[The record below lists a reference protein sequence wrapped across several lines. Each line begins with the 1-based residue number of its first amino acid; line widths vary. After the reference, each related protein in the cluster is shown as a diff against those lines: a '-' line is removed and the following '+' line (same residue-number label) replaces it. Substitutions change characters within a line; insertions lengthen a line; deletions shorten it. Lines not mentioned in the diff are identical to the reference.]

1 MAEIGQATDLNIGS
15 FGQNLAIA
23 QQGADSVARNMANAQ
38 QYQMGEFQLQQ
49 AQQAAETQKQFGVDL
64 ASAGGDPAK
73 LQALALKYPG
83 QAENIGKALGVQSE
97 AHATQLN
104 QAVGDLNLAS
114 QVGTDQAMAAAI
126 SKHRDLITG
135 MGSTPQELFQ
145 TWKQN
150 PQQFAGIVN
159 AAGLAT
165 VPFQKQQELQEQRYG
180 NDVRARGQDL
190 DFASQNANRGVQR
203 EGNQIK
209 REGQQITRETNQV
222 QRQQIG
228 QNMQEA
234 RRKQY
239 EDQTGLLSD
248 YSNKVNTTANS
259 LQAATDLV
267 GTLTADGQIDTSSPQ
282 YKRLTGAFGITAA
295 GLRKV
300 PGTETAATWADIQA
314 LQANAR
320 QTGVQALKGMG
331 AVSDADA
338 AAAQAALL
346 SITPDTNAAQAT
358 KALNRYLGTLN
369 KSQQSLTSPA
379 ALRRVTD
386 YKASNWALQRGIDE
400 RAAKLYIQAAGKGGK
415 EAQKAATDWAEA
427 FPGVQPPQAGDFQ

>member
-15 FGQNLAIA
+15 FAQNLAIA
-23 QQGADSVARNMANAQ
+23 QQGADNVSRNMQNAQ
-38 QYQMGEFQLQQ
+38 NYQMGQFQLQQ
-49 AQQAAETQKQFGVDL
+49 AQQAAETQKQFGAEL
-64 ASAGGDPAK
+64 AQAGGDPTK

-126 SKHRDLITG
+126 SKHRDLIAQ
-135 MGSTPQELFQ
+135 MGSSGQELFQ
-145 TWKQN
+145 MWKQN
-150 PQQFAGIVN
+150 PQQFSSVVN

-165 VPFQKQQELQEQRYG
+165 VPFQKQKELQAQNYRT
-180 NDVRARGQDL
+180 DATIRGQNM
-190 DFASQNANRGVQR
+190 DFASQEANRDVQR
-203 EGNQIK
+203 SGQQIQ
-209 REGQQITRETNQV
+209 REGQQITRETNVVKREQM
-222 QRQQIG
+222 QQSL
-228 QNMQEA
+228 QEA
-234 RRKQY
+234 KRKQF
-239 EDQTGLLSD
+239 EDQTGLLGD
-248 YSNKVNTTANS
+248 YTNKVNTTQNS
-259 LQAATDLV
+259 LQAAQDLV
-267 GTLTADGQIDTSSPQ
+267 GPLTKDGTIDTSSDQ
-282 YKRLTGAFGITAA
+282 YKRLTSAFGITAA
-295 GLRKV
+295 GLRKI

-369 KSQQSLTSPA
+369 KAQQSLTSPS
-379 ALRRVTD
+379 ALRRVSD
-386 YKASNWALQRGIDE
+386 YKVSNWAIQRGIDE
-400 RAAKLYIQAAGKGGK
+400 GAAKLYIQALSKGGS
-415 EAQKAATDWAEA
+415 EAQKAQADWAEA
-427 FPGVQPPQAGDFQ
+427 FPGTQPPQPGDF

>member
-15 FGQNLAIA
+15 FAQNLAIA
-23 QQGADSVARNMANAQ
+23 QQGADNVSRNMQNAQ
-38 QYQMGEFQLQQ
+38 NYQMGQFQLQQ
-49 AQQAAETQKQFGVDL
+49 AQQAAETQKQFGAEL
-64 ASAGGDPAK
+64 AQAGGDPAK

-126 SKHRDLITG
+126 SKHRDLIAQ
-135 MGSTPQELFQ
+135 MGSSGQELFQ
-145 TWKQN
+145 MWKQN
-150 PQQFAGIVN
+150 PQQFAGVVN

-165 VPFQKQQELQEQRYG
+165 VPFQKQKELQAQNYRT
-180 NDVRARGQDL
+180 DATIRGQNM
-190 DFASQNANRGVQR
+190 DFASQEANRDVQR
-203 EGNQIK
+203 SGQQIQ
-209 REGQQITRETNQV
+209 REGQQITRETNVVKREQM
-222 QRQQIG
+222 QQG
-228 QNMQEA
+228 LQEA
-234 RRKQY
+234 KRKQF
-239 EDQTGLLSD
+239 EDQTGLLGD
-248 YSNKVNTTANS
+248 YTNKVNTTQNS
-259 LQAATDLV
+259 LQAAQDLV
-267 GTLTADGQIDTSSPQ
+267 GPLTKDGTIDTSSDQ
-282 YKRLTGAFGITAA
+282 YKRLTSAFGITAA
-295 GLRKV
+295 GLRKI

-369 KSQQSLTSPA
+369 KAQQSLTSPS
-379 ALRRVTD
+379 ALRRVSD
-386 YKASNWALQRGIDE
+386 YKVSNWAIQRGIDE
-400 RAAKLYIQAAGKGGK
+400 GAAKLYIQALSKGGS
-415 EAQKAATDWAEA
+415 EAQKAQADWAEA
-427 FPGVQPPQAGDFQ
+427 FPGTQPPQPGDF

>member
-15 FGQNLAIA
+15 FAQNLAIA
-23 QQGADSVARNMANAQ
+23 QQGADNVSRNMQNAQ
-38 QYQMGEFQLQQ
+38 NYQMGQFQLQQ
-49 AQQAAETQKQFGVDL
+49 AQQAAETQKQFGAEL
-64 ASAGGDPAK
+64 AQAGGDPAK

-126 SKHRDLITG
+126 SKHRDLITQ

-165 VPFQKQQELQEQRYG
+165 VPFQKQQELQAQNYRT
-180 NDVRARGQDL
+180 DATIRGQNLNFESD
-190 DFASQNANRGVQR
+190 AQNRQVQ
-203 EGNQIK
+203 
-209 REGQQITRETNQV
+209 REGQQIQRGNQQINRETNQV
-222 QRQQIG
+222 KREQMQQG
-228 QNMQEA
+228 LQEA
-234 RRKQY
+234 KRKQF

-248 YSNKVNTTANS
+248 YSNKVNTTQNS
-259 LQAATDLV
+259 LQAAQDLV
-267 GTLTADGQIDTSSPQ
+267 GPLTADGQIDTSSDQ
-282 YKRLTGAFGITAA
+282 YKRLTDAFGVTAA
-295 GLRKV
+295 GLRKI

-346 SITPDTNAAQAT
+346 SITPDTNAKQAT
-358 KALNRYLGTLN
+358 KALNRYLNTLN
-369 KSQQSLTSPA
+369 KAQQSLTSPS
-379 ALRRVTD
+379 ALRRVSD
-386 YKASNWALQRGIDE
+386 YKVSNWALQRGIDE
-400 RAAKLYIQAAGKGGK
+400 GAAKLYIQALSKGGN
-415 EAQKAATDWAEA
+415 EAQKAAADWAEA
-427 FPGVQPPQAGDFQ
+427 FPGTQPPQPGDF